1 MKSHEVED
9 AQGMAPLGGR
19 ASRPDVQGCGGHSG
33 RKGTRMNPRPSQ
45 RASGHLWLQPGSGDK
60 QEDFVQ
66 WEAPLRPPRTH
77 RPRPVLLS
85 LLGCELMSAGLRT
98 GSFSRMH

>member
-1 MKSHEVED
+1 MKGASQMKSHEVED

-60 QEDFVQ
+60 QEKGLEPGLCAVGGAS
-66 WEAPLRPPRTH
+66 EATKD
-77 RPRPVLLS
+77 
-85 LLGCELMSAGLRT
+85 T
-98 GSFSRMH
+98 